1 VISRV
6 ADQCFWLGRYLER
19 AESTAR
25 LLQATRSLV
34 FDADVPV
41 THCWQPLVIVSGE
54 FPAFSERYGAEAAGD
69 GEVVQRYMTWSE
81 DNQVSLATSIR
92 CARESARIIRD
103 ALSLDVWEEINEL
116 YLWLGRD
123 STERMYWENREQM
136 YRDARRTTQLC
147 LGLVRSTMLHDT
159 PMSFLWLGVMLERV
173 GQTARI
179 LDMHHHTLERESAH
193 DIVQVAL
200 WLSLLRACS
209 GSEAYMKRSQGRV
222 SAQSVVSFLV
232 FEPSFPRSLRYC
244 LRSAASI
251 LREIWPD
258 SEATGRAST
267 ERLQVL
273 LRWLEGERASFDGS
287 QIHPL
292 LTRIVDEGIA
302 ICNDVSKEIQGP
314 AREPSQL
321 VAQQQGGRSAG

>member
-41 THCWQPLVIVSGE
+41 TQCWQPLVIVSGE
-54 FPAFSERYGAEAAGD
+54 LPAFIERYGSEATGD

-103 ALSLDVWEEINEL
+103 ALSMDVWEEINEL

-123 STERMYWENREQM
+123 TTERMYWENREQM
-136 YRDARRTTQLC
+136 YRDARRSTQLC

-179 LDMHHHTLERESAH
+179 LDMHPHTVEREAAH

-209 GSEAYMKRSQGRV
+209 GSEAYMKRAQGRV
-222 SAQSVVSFLV
+222 SAQSVMSFLV
-232 FEPSFPRSLRYC
+232 FENSFPRSLRYC
-244 LRSAASI
+244 LRTSSSI
-251 LREIWPD
+251 LREIWPE
-258 SEATGRAST
+258 SAAPGAPPRASSD
-267 ERLQVL
+267 RLQAL
-273 LRWLEGERASFDGS
+273 TRWLDGERVGFDGS
-287 QIHPL
+287 GIHEL
-292 LTRIVDEGIA
+292 LTHIVDETIT
-302 ICNDVSKEIQGP
+302 ICSDVSREIQGP
-314 AREPSQL
+314 VREPVVTQT
-321 VAQQQGGRSAG
+321 QTQTQ

>member
-34 FDADVPV
+34 FDSDVPV
-41 THCWQPLVIVSGE
+41 TQCWQPLVIVSGE
-54 FPAFSERYGAEAAGD
+54 HDAFVERYGAEATGD

-103 ALSLDVWEEINEL
+103 ALSMDVWEEINEL
-116 YLWLGRD
+116 YLWFRRD
-123 STERMYWENREQM
+123 TTERMYWENREQM
-136 YRDARRTTQLC
+136 YRDARRSTQLC

-159 PMSFLWLGVMLERV
+159 PMSFLWLGVMLERI

-179 LDMHHHTLERESAH
+179 LDMHPRTVELESAH

-232 FEPSFPRSLRYC
+232 FENSFPRSLRYC
-244 LRSAASI
+244 LRSSEGI
-251 LREIWPD
+251 LREIWPE
-258 SEATGRAST
+258 SPAGSRAST
-267 ERLQVL
+267 DRLQRL
-273 LRWLEGERASFDGS
+273 LRWLDAQRASFDGAQVHS
-287 QIHPL
+287 L
-292 LTRIVDEGIA
+292 LTHLVDETTAVCI
-302 ICNDVSKEIQGP
+302 DVSREILGP
-314 AREPSQL
+314 VHAPPTQSQSQ
-321 VAQQQGGRSAG
+321 AQ

>member
-1 VISRV
+1 MISRV

-41 THCWQPLVIVSGE
+41 TQCWQPLVIVSGE
-54 FPAFSERYGAEAAGD
+54 HAAFVERFGADAAGD
-69 GEVVQRYMTWSE
+69 GEIVQRYMTWNE

-103 ALSLDVWEEINEL
+103 ALSMDVWEEINEL
-116 YLWLGRD
+116 YLWFRRD
-123 STERMYWENREQM
+123 TTERMYAENREQM
-136 YRDARRTTQLC
+136 YRDARRSTQLC

-179 LDMHHHTLERESAH
+179 LDMHPHTIELEAAH

-209 GSEAYMKRSQGRV
+209 GFEAYMKRVRGRV
-222 SAQSVVSFLV
+222 TAQSVVSFLV
-232 FEPSFPRSLRYC
+232 FENSFPRSLRYC
-244 LRSAASI
+244 LRSSEAI
-251 LREIWPD
+251 LREIWPE
-258 SEATGRAST
+258 SPAGSRASSN
-267 ERLQVL
+267 RLQTL
-273 LRWLEGERASFDGS
+273 LRWLDAQRAGFDGS
-287 QIHPL
+287 QIHSL
-292 LTRIVDEGIA
+292 LTHIVNETTSACI
-302 ICNDVSKEIQGP
+302 DVGREILGP
-314 AREPSQL
+314 VQEPSTQS
-321 VAQQQGGRSAG
+321 QSQSQ

>member
-1 VISRV
+1 MISRV

-34 FDADVPV
+34 FDSDVPV
-41 THCWQPLVIVSGE
+41 TQCWQPLVIVSGE
-54 FPAFSERYGAEAAGD
+54 YEAFVERHGAEAAGD
-69 GEVVQRYMTWSE
+69 GEVVQRYMTWEE

-92 CARESARIIRD
+92 CARESARNIRD
-103 ALSLDVWEEINEL
+103 ALSMDVWEEINEL
-116 YLWLGRD
+116 YLWAGRD
-123 STERMYWENREQM
+123 STERMYWENREQL
-136 YRDARRTTQLC
+136 YRDARRSTQLC

-179 LDMHHHTLERESAH
+179 LDMHPHTLELESAH

-209 GSEAYMKRSQGRV
+209 GSEAYMKRAQGRV
-222 SAQSVVSFLV
+222 SAQSVAAFLV
-232 FEPSFPRSLRYC
+232 FENSFPRSLRYC
-244 LRSAASI
+244 LRSAEAT

-258 SEATGRAST
+258 SHAGTHAST
-267 ERLQVL
+267 DRLKTL
-273 LRWLEGERASFDGS
+273 LRWLDEQRVGFDGS
-287 QIHPL
+287 QIHEL
-292 LTRIVDEGIA
+292 LTHIVDETTSVCIEVGR
-302 ICNDVSKEIQGP
+302 EILGP
-314 AREPSQL
+314 VTTTVVQTQSQS
-321 VAQQQGGRSAG
+321 Q

>member
-1 VISRV
+1 MISRV

-25 LLQATRSLV
+25 LLEATRSLV
-34 FDADVPV
+34 FDSDVPV
-41 THCWQPLVIVSGE
+41 TQCWQPLVIVSGE
-54 FPAFSERYGAEAAGD
+54 YEAFVERFGAEAAGD
-69 GEVVQRYMTWSE
+69 GEIVQRYMTWNE
-81 DNQVSLATSIR
+81 ENQVSLATSIR

-103 ALSLDVWEEINEL
+103 ALSMDVWEEINEL
-116 YLWLGRD
+116 YLWFRRD
-123 STERMYWENREQM
+123 STDRMYWENREQM
-136 YRDARRTTQLC
+136 YRDARRSTQLC

-179 LDMHHHTLERESAH
+179 LDMHPHTLELESAH

-232 FEPSFPRSLRYC
+232 FENSFPRSLRYC
-244 LRSAASI
+244 LRSSESV
-251 LREIWPD
+251 LREIWPE
-258 SEATGRAST
+258 SAPGTRAST
-267 ERLQVL
+267 DRLHAL
-273 LRWLEGERASFDGS
+273 LRWLDAQRAGFDGS
-287 QIHPL
+287 QIHSL
-292 LTRIVDEGIA
+292 LTHIVDETTLV
-302 ICNDVSKEIQGP
+302 CTDVGREILGP
-314 AREPSQL
+314 VHTPVTQTQSQS
-321 VAQQQGGRSAG
+321 Q